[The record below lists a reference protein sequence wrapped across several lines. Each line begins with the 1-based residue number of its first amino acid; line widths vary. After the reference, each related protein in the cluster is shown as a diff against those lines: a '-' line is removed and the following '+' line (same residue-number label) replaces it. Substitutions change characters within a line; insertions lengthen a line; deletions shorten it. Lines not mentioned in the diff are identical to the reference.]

1 MIIKY
6 LFILLIQISTL
17 SLSQTINIEGEQ
29 LNIGMDKSIALERM
43 HDFLDQTELDSISD
57 DFWLRDDDKI
67 IGSIGFED
75 EKLSY
80 VTTDWDEDID
90 YLDSIELFNT
100 LFSVLKNTF
109 GSEYE
114 GDIILQLKEIQEPNL
129 EKLVINMYSNDGRS
143 VRINR
148 KNISLDIQ
156 QTAQKF

>member
-1 MIIKY
+1 MIVKY
-6 LFILLIQISTL
+6 LFIFLIQIYTL
-17 SLSQTINIEGEQ
+17 TLSQTINIEGTQ
-29 LNIGMDKSIALERM
+29 LKIGMDKSIALGRM
-43 HDFLDQTELDSISD
+43 HGFLDQTEFDSISD
-57 DFWLRDDDKI
+57 NFWLRDDDKI

-114 GDIILQLKEIQEPNL
+114 GDIILQLREIQEPNL

>member
-6 LFILLIQISTL
+6 LFILLIQIFTL
-17 SLSQTINIEGEQ
+17 ILSQTINIEGTQ
-29 LNIGMDKSIALERM
+29 LKIGMDKRFALERM
-43 HDFLDQTELDSISD
+43 HDFLDQTEQDSIRD
-57 DFWLRDDDKI
+57 NFWLRDDDKI
-67 IGSIGFED
+67 IGSMGFED
-75 EKLSY
+75 GKLSY

>member
-6 LFILLIQISTL
+6 LFILLIQFSTL
-17 SLSQTINIEGEQ
+17 TLSQTINIEGTQ
-29 LNIGMDKSIALERM
+29 LKIGMDKSIALGRM
-43 HDFLDQTELDSISD
+43 HGFLDQTEFDSISD
-57 DFWLRDDDKI
+57 NFWLRDDYKI

>member
-6 LFILLIQISTL
+6 LFILLIQIFTL
-17 SLSQTINIEGEQ
+17 TLSQTINIEGTQ
-29 LNIGMDKSIALERM
+29 LKIGMDKRFALERM
-43 HDFLDQTELDSISD
+43 HDFLDQTDQESIRD
-57 DFWLRDDDKI
+57 NFWLRDDDKI
-67 IGSIGFED
+67 IGSMGFED

>member
-1 MIIKY
+1 MIVKY
-6 LFILLIQISTL
+6 LLILLIQISTL
-17 SLSQTINIEGEQ
+17 TLSQTINIEGTE
-29 LNIGMDKSIALERM
+29 LKIGMDKSNALGRM
-43 HDFLDQTELDSISD
+43 HDFLDQTEFDSISD
-57 DFWLRDDDKI
+57 NFWLRADDKI

>member
-6 LFILLIQISTL
+6 LFILLIQIFTL
-17 SLSQTINIEGEQ
+17 TSSQTINIEGTQ
-29 LNIGMDKSIALERM
+29 LKIGMDKRFALERM
-43 HDFLDQTELDSISD
+43 HDFLDQTEQDSIRD
-57 DFWLRDDDKI
+57 NFWLRDDDKI
-67 IGSIGFED
+67 IGSMGFED

>member
-17 SLSQTINIEGEQ
+17 TLSQTINIEGTQ
-29 LNIGMDKSIALERM
+29 LKIGMDKRFALERM
-43 HDFLDQTELDSISD
+43 HDFLDQTEQGSIRD
-57 DFWLRDDDKI
+57 NFWLRDDDKI
-67 IGSIGFED
+67 IGSMGFED

>member
-1 MIIKY
+1 MIVKY
-6 LFILLIQISTL
+6 LLILLIQISTL
-17 SLSQTINIEGEQ
+17 TLSQTINIEGAE
-29 LNIGMDKSIALERM
+29 LKIGMDKSNALGRM
-43 HDFLDQTELDSISD
+43 HDFLDQTEFDSISD
-57 DFWLRDDDKI
+57 NFWLRDDDKI

>member
-1 MIIKY
+1 MIVKY
-6 LFILLIQISTL
+6 LLILLIQISTL
-17 SLSQTINIEGEQ
+17 TLSQTINIEGTE
-29 LNIGMDKSIALERM
+29 LKIGMDKSNALGRM
-43 HDFLDQTELDSISD
+43 HDFLDQTEFDSISD
-57 DFWLRDDDKI
+57 NFWLRDDDKI

>member
-17 SLSQTINIEGEQ
+17 TLSQTINIEGTQ
-29 LNIGMDKSIALERM
+29 LKIGMDKSIALGRM
-43 HDFLDQTELDSISD
+43 HDLLDQTEFDSISD
-57 DFWLRDDDKI
+57 NFWLRDDDKI

>member
-1 MIIKY
+1 MIVKY
-6 LFILLIQISTL
+6 FVILLIQISTIT
-17 SLSQTINIEGEQ
+17 LSQTINIEGTQ
-29 LNIGMDKSIALERM
+29 LKIGMDKSIALERM
-43 HDFLDQTELDSISD
+43 HDFLDQTERDSISD
-57 DFWLRDDDKI
+57 NFWLREDDKI
-67 IGSIGFED
+67 IGSMGFED
-75 EKLSY
+75 GKLIY
-80 VTTDWDEDID
+80 VTTDWDENID

-156 QTAQKF
+156 QAAQKF

>member
-6 LFILLIQISTL
+6 LFILLIQIFTL
-17 SLSQTINIEGEQ
+17 ILSQTINIEGTQ
-29 LNIGMDKSIALERM
+29 LKIGMDKRFALERM
-43 HDFLDQTELDSISD
+43 HDFLDQTEQDSMRD
-57 DFWLRDDDKI
+57 NFWLRDDDKI
-67 IGSIGFED
+67 IGSMGFED

>member
-1 MIIKY
+1 MIVKY

-17 SLSQTINIEGEQ
+17 TLSQTINIEGTQ
-29 LNIGMDKSIALERM
+29 LKIGMDKSIALGRM
-43 HDFLDQTELDSISD
+43 HGFLDQTEFDSISD
-57 DFWLRDDDKI
+57 NFWLRDDDKI

-90 YLDSIELFNT
+90 YLDSIDLFNT

>member
-6 LFILLIQISTL
+6 LFILLIQIFTL
-17 SLSQTINIEGEQ
+17 TLSQTINIEGTQ
-29 LNIGMDKSIALERM
+29 LKIGMDKRFVLERM
-43 HDFLDQTELDSISD
+43 HDFLDQTEQDSIRD
-57 DFWLRDDDKI
+57 NFWLRDDGKI
-67 IGSIGFED
+67 IGSMGFED

>member
-6 LFILLIQISTL
+6 MFILLIQISTL
-17 SLSQTINIEGEQ
+17 TLSQTINIEGTQ
-29 LNIGMDKSIALERM
+29 LKIGMDKSIALGRM
-43 HDFLDQTELDSISD
+43 HDLLDQTEFDSISD
-57 DFWLRDDDKI
+57 NFWLRDDDKI

>member
-1 MIIKY
+1 MIVKY
-6 LFILLIQISTL
+6 FVILLIQISTIT
-17 SLSQTINIEGEQ
+17 LSQTINIEGAQ
-29 LNIGMDKSIALERM
+29 LKIGMDKSIALDRM
-43 HDFLDQTELDSISD
+43 HDFLDQTERDSISD
-57 DFWLRDDDKI
+57 NFWLKEDDKI
-67 IGSIGFED
+67 IGSMGFED
-75 EKLSY
+75 GKLIY
-80 VTTDWDEDID
+80 VTTDWDDNID
-90 YLDSIELFNT
+90 YLDSIDLFNT

-129 EKLVINMYSNDGRS
+129 EKLVINMYSKDGRS

>member
-6 LFILLIQISTL
+6 LFILLIQIFTL
-17 SLSQTINIEGEQ
+17 ILSQTINIEGTQ
-29 LNIGMDKSIALERM
+29 LKIGMDKRFALERM
-43 HDFLDQTELDSISD
+43 HDFLDQTEQDSMRD
-57 DFWLRDDDKI
+57 NFWLREDDKI

>member
-6 LFILLIQISTL
+6 LFILLIQIFTL
-17 SLSQTINIEGEQ
+17 TLSQTINIEGTQ
-29 LNIGMDKSIALERM
+29 LKIGMDKRFALERM
-43 HDFLDQTELDSISD
+43 HDFLDQTEQDSIRD
-57 DFWLRDDDKI
+57 NFWLRDDDKI
-67 IGSIGFED
+67 IGSMGFED

-143 VRINR
+143 IRINR

>member
-17 SLSQTINIEGEQ
+17 ILSQTINIEGTQ
-29 LNIGMDKSIALERM
+29 LKIGMDKSIALGRM
-43 HDFLDQTELDSISD
+43 HGFLDQTEFDSISD
-57 DFWLRDDDKI
+57 NFWLREDDKI

>member
-1 MIIKY
+1 MINKH
-6 LFILLIQISTL
+6 LFILLVNL
-17 SLSQTINIEGEQ
+17 FVLAYPQTINIEGKK

-43 HDFLDQTELDSISD
+43 HDFLDQTERDSISD
-57 DFWLRDDDKI
+57 NFWLREDDKI
-67 IGSIGFED
+67 IGSMGFED
-75 EKLSY
+75 GKLSY

>member
-17 SLSQTINIEGEQ
+17 TLSQTINIEGTQ
-29 LNIGMDKSIALERM
+29 LKIGMDKSIALDRM

-57 DFWLRDDDKI
+57 NFWLRDDDKI

>member
-1 MIIKY
+1 MIVKY
-6 LFILLIQISTL
+6 LFILLIQIYTL
-17 SLSQTINIEGEQ
+17 TLSQTINIEGTQ
-29 LNIGMDKSIALERM
+29 LKIGMDKSIALGRM
-43 HDFLDQTELDSISD
+43 HDFLDQIEFDSISD
-57 DFWLRDDDKI
+57 NFWLRDDDKI

>member
-1 MIIKY
+1 MIVKY

-17 SLSQTINIEGEQ
+17 TLSQTINIEGTQ
-29 LNIGMDKSIALERM
+29 LKIGMDKSIALDRM

>member
-1 MIIKY
+1 MIIKI
-6 LFILLIQISTL
+6 LVVLLIQISTL
-17 SLSQTINIEGEQ
+17 ILSQTINIEGT
-29 LNIGMDKSIALERM
+29 LLKIGMDKSVALDMM
-43 HDFLDQTELDSISD
+43 HNFLDQMEQDSSSD
-57 DFWLRDDDKI
+57 NFWLRDNGKI

-75 EKLSY
+75 KKLSY
-80 VTTDWDEDID
+80 VTTDWDEDIN

-109 GSEYE
+109 GAEYE
-114 GDIILQLKEIQEPNL
+114 GDIILQLKEIREPDF

-156 QTAQKF
+156 QAAQKF

>member
-6 LFILLIQISTL
+6 LFILLIQIFTL
-17 SLSQTINIEGEQ
+17 ILSQTINIEGTQ
-29 LNIGMDKSIALERM
+29 LKIGMDKRFALERM
-43 HDFLDQTELDSISD
+43 HDFLDQTEQDSIRD
-57 DFWLRDDDKI
+57 NFWLRDDDKI
-67 IGSIGFED
+67 IGSMGFED

-80 VTTDWDEDID
+80 VTTDWDENID

>member
-1 MIIKY
+1 MIVKY

-17 SLSQTINIEGEQ
+17 TLSQTINIEGTQ
-29 LNIGMDKSIALERM
+29 LKIGMDKSIALGRM
-43 HDFLDQTELDSISD
+43 HGFLDQTEFDSISD
-57 DFWLRDDDKI
+57 NFWLRDDDKI

-80 VTTDWDEDID
+80 VTTDWDKDID